1 MANRLQAATSPYLLQ
16 HADNPVDWWPW
27 GPEAFAEARRRDV
40 PVLISVGYAACHW
53 CHVMAH
59 ESFEDP
65 QVAALVN
72 ENVVSIKVD
81 REERPDVDAVYM
93 SATQA
98 MTGQGGWPMTVF
110 ATPDGHPLYCGT
122 YFPRPHFARLVQA
135 IARAWASDREKLISD
150 SERNVAILAS
160 QSSAVA
166 GLGSPGGLSEASLS
180 EAAQAAVT
188 ALDAA
193 GGPAGGP
200 GQAPKFPPSMTLEFL
215 LRHAARAGDEAG
227 TTGHLAREMAATT
240 LGEMASGGMY
250 DQLGGGF
257 SRYSVDATWTVPH
270 FEKMLYDN
278 ALLARVYTHW
288 WRLSGSGLGRR
299 IAEETCDFMLRE
311 LRTDAGGFA
320 ASLDADSLPGQV
332 RVERDGGASS
342 GMPDAPAPG
351 GEPGGGEPGHP
362 EEGAFYVWT
371 PAELDEA
378 LEPHDA
384 ELAAL
389 AFTVTGTG
397 TFEHGTSVLQRRSPV
412 GPADGAERLNRIR
425 GVLLEIR
432 EGRPRPGR
440 DDKVVAAWNGLAIA
454 ALAEAG
460 ILFNRPDFVTA
471 ASQAAELL
479 VSVHLMP
486 PAAGAPAAAAPAAT
500 ASPEAVAP
508 AAASSSGSSS
518 SGSPE
523 AAASSAGIPASGE
536 SSAAASAGV
545 GSARLVRTSRDG
557 VAGTSAGQLEDYACV
572 AAGLLTLFGVT
583 GQAQWATV
591 AASLLDS
598 VLTEFPDQSGGFYDA
613 PADGEKLIFRPAD
626 PLDGA
631 TPSGTFAA
639 ADALASYAALTG
651 SARHRE
657 AAIAALGVLPAV
669 AARHPRACGTG
680 LAVAEALLAG
690 PVEIAI
696 VGSQR
701 DPRTGDLLRAAL
713 HGAGGGSVL
722 ALGDGAAAAVPLLA
736 DRPLVGGAPTA
747 YVCRGFTCLLPVTT
761 PADLRE
767 ELSAAMNPR

>member
-1 MANRLQAATSPYLLQ
+1 MANRLASATSPYLLQ

-27 GPEAFAEARRRDV
+27 GEEAFAEARRRDV
-40 PVLISVGYAACHW
+40 PVFISVGYAACHW

-65 QVAALVN
+65 QVAAIIN
-72 ENVVSIKVD
+72 EHVVAIKVD

-122 YFPRPHFARLVQA
+122 YFPKPHFARLVQA
-135 IARAWASDREKLISD
+135 VAQAWATDRDKLISD
-150 SERNVAILAS
+150 SGQNVTILAS

-166 GLGSPGGLSEASLS
+166 GLGTPGGLSAAAL
-180 EAAQAAVT
+180 EAATQAAVA

-193 GGPAGGP
+193 GGPAGAP
-200 GQAPKFPPSMTLEFL
+200 GQAPKFPPSMALEFL
-215 LRHAARAGDEAG
+215 LRHGERAGDDDG
-227 TTGHLAREMAATT
+227 
-240 LGEMASGGMY
+240 ASGGMARQMAVGTLTEMGPGGMY
-250 DQLGGGF
+250 EQLGGGF
-257 SRYSVDATWTVPH
+257 CRYSVDATWTVPH

-288 WRLSGSGLGRR
+288 WRQGGSELARR
-299 IAEETCDFMLRE
+299 IAEETCEFMLRD
-311 LRTDAGGFA
+311 LRTAEGGFA
-320 ASLDADSLPGQV
+320 SSLDADSLPPGT
-332 RVERDGGASS
+332 DGGT
-342 GMPDAPAPG
+342 
-351 GEPGGGEPGHP
+351 GHA

-371 PAELDEA
+371 PAQLREVLGPRDG
-378 LEPHDA
+378 D
-384 ELAAL
+384 LAAA
-389 AFTVTGTG
+389 AFTVTAAG
-397 TFEHGTSVLQRRSPV
+397 TFEQGLSVLQRRSPV
-412 GPADGAERLNRIR
+412 GEQDTERLMRIR
-425 GVLLEIR
+425 GTLREIR
-432 EGRPRPGR
+432 EARPWPGR

-471 ASQAAELL
+471 ATGAAELL
-479 VSVHLMP
+479 ARVHVAPPAAADREPGTP
-486 PAAGAPAAAAPAAT
+486 PAAGQ
-500 ASPEAVAP
+500 
-508 AAASSSGSSS
+508 
-518 SGSPE
+518 
-523 AAASSAGIPASGE
+523 
-536 SSAAASAGV
+536 
-545 GSARLVRTSRDG
+545 ARLVRTSRDG

-583 GQAQWATV
+583 GQGRW
-591 AASLLDS
+591 ASLAAGLLET
-598 VLTEFPDQSGGFYDA
+598 VLAQFPGESGGFYDA

-651 SARHRE
+651 SARHRD
-657 AAIAALGVLPAV
+657 AAVAALGVLPAV
-669 AARHPRACGTG
+669 AGRHPRACGMG

-696 VGSQR
+696 VGPGE

-713 HGAGGGSVL
+713 HGAGGGTVL
-722 ALGDGAAAAVPLLA
+722 ALGDGEADPVPLLA
-736 DRPLVGGAPTA
+736 GRGQAGGAPTA

-761 PADLRE
+761 PADLRIQ
-767 ELSAAMNPR
+767 LSRVVNGR

>member
-1 MANRLQAATSPYLLQ
+1 MANRLASATSPYLLQ
-16 HADNPVDWWPW
+16 HAGNPVDWWPW
-27 GPEAFAEARRRDV
+27 GEEAFAEARRRDV
-40 PVLISVGYAACHW
+40 PVFISVGYAACHW

-65 QVAALVN
+65 QVAAIIN
-72 ENVVSIKVD
+72 EHVVAIKVD

-93 SATQA
+93 TATQA

-135 IARAWASDREKLISD
+135 VAQAWATDRDKLLAD

-166 GLGSPGGLSEASLS
+166 GLGLPGGLSTEAL
-180 EAAQAAVT
+180 AAATQAAVA
-188 ALDAA
+188 ALEAA

-215 LRHAARAGDEAG
+215 LRHSERAGAG
-227 TTGHLAREMAATT
+227 DGVSAQAAGQMAAAT

-257 SRYSVDATWTVPH
+257 CRYSVDATWTVPH

-278 ALLARVYTHW
+278 ALLARAYTHW
-288 WRLSGSGLGRR
+288 WRLTGSEPARR
-299 IAEETCDFMLRE
+299 IAEETCEFILRD
-311 LRTDAGGFA
+311 LRTPEGGFA
-320 ASLDADSLPGQV
+320 SSLDADSLP
-332 RVERDGGASS
+332 
-342 GMPDAPAPG
+342 PDADADAASA
-351 GEPGGGEPGHP
+351 HA

-371 PAELDEA
+371 PAQLREVLGPEDG
-378 LEPHDA
+378 D
-384 ELAAL
+384 LAAA
-389 AFTVTGTG
+389 AFGVTEAG
-397 TFEHGTSVLQRRSPV
+397 TFEHGTSVLQRRSVV
-412 GPADGAERLNRIR
+412 GEQDAERLLRIR
-425 GVLLEIR
+425 GILLEIR
-432 EGRPRPGR
+432 AARPWPGR

-460 ILFNRPDFVTA
+460 ILFNRPDLVAAATDAAGLLVDVHLGPRA
-471 ASQAAELL
+471 ASQ
-479 VSVHLMP
+479 P
-486 PAAGAPAAAAPAAT
+486 
-500 ASPEAVAP
+500 
-508 AAASSSGSSS
+508 

-523 AAASSAGIPASGE
+523 ASP
-536 SSAAASAGV
+536 
-545 GSARLVRTSRDG
+545 ARLARTSRDG
-557 VAGTSAGQLEDYACV
+557 VAGPSAGQLDDYACV

-583 GQAQWATV
+583 GQARWSS
-591 AASLLDS
+591 AAAALLET
-598 VLTEFPDQSGGFYDA
+598 VLTEFPDESGGFYDA

-657 AAIAALGVLPAV
+657 AAVAALGVLPAV
-669 AARHPRACGTG
+669 AGKHPRACGLG

-696 VGSQR
+696 VGSQD
-701 DPRTGDLLRAAL
+701 DPRTGDLLRTAL
-713 HGAGGGSVL
+713 HGAGGGTVL
-722 ALGDGAAAAVPLLA
+722 ALGSGEAVAVPLLA
-736 DRPLVGGAPTA
+736 GRDQVNGAPTA
-747 YVCRGFTCLLPVTT
+747 YVCRGFTCQLPAIT
-761 PADLRE
+761 PADLRR
-767 ELSAAMNPR
+767 ELSRSVNGR